1 MDLKNSD
8 LKNRWGCELQL
19 FLKTIN
25 KIIKI
30 NQPIDFIYQFLFL
43 LWVLAL
49 SACHDGAPDQHAPA
63 QTNPIRFA
71 VAQMPL
77 NLDPRYATDAASE
90 RVNRLLY
97 QPLVDFDGASN
108 PVPRLANWEKID
120 ALRYVFTLKLPRQT
134 FHHGKELSANDVKA
148 TYDSVRFLADS
159 PHASEFQNIDEI
171 VANDENTIIFKLKKA
186 DADFPAKLIIGVLPQ
201 DLIEKQHDFSH
212 KPIGSGA
219 LKFLDWPSHLTLQ
232 RVQDGQKILLLEAK
246 DPMVRVLKLQRGEV
260 DLLQG
265 DLPPELV
272 KYLGEKKN
280 IGEQKNIIVKTH
292 EGANFS
298 YLGLNLQDE
307 NLKNLK
313 VRQAIAY
320 AIDTDAIIKQMLVEK
335 TRLAGAILPPEH
347 FAGNKDLTPYT
358 YQPALAKKMLLEAG
372 IKLPLKLEYKTSTD
386 AQRVRIAT
394 ILQAQMAEAG
404 IQLSI
409 KSLDWGTFFA
419 DVKQGNFQ
427 LFGLT
432 WVGIKTPE
440 IYQKAFH
447 SQAIAPNGFNR
458 GHFADSVLDNL
469 LVLQHWQKATQRIH
483 AQLPYI
489 PLWYEGQF
497 IAAQKNVVVDAPPAD
512 GNWDML
518 AQIKLK

>member
-1 MDLKNSD
+1 M
-8 LKNRWGCELQL
+8 LQ
-19 FLKTIN
+19 FS
-25 KIIKI
+25 IKKYAH
-30 NQPIDFIYQFLFL
+30 QPIDMQWKSVILLMAFL
-43 LWVLAL
+43 L
-49 SACHDGAPDQHAPA
+49 SACGQNS
-63 QTNPIRFA
+63 TNSSDMQAKIIRFA

-90 RVNRLLY
+90 RVNRLIY
-97 QPLVDFDGASN
+97 QPLVDFDAASN
-108 PVPRLANWEKID
+108 PVPSLANWEKSD
-120 ALRYVFTLKLPRQT
+120 ETHYVFTLKKPLHT
-134 FHHGKELSANDVKA
+134 FHHGKQLSAIDVKA
-148 TYDSVRFLADS
+148 TYDSLRSLADS
-159 PHASEFQNIDEI
+159 PHASEFENIDEI
-171 VANDENTIIFKLKKA
+171 TAKDENTIIFKLKIA
-186 DADFPAKLIIGVLPQ
+186 DDSFPAKLIIGILPL

-219 LKFLDWPSHLTLQ
+219 LKFLDWPSNLTLQ
-232 RVQDGQKILLLEAK
+232 RVQDGQKMMLVEAK

-272 KYLGEKKN
+272 KYLGE
-280 IGEQKNIIVKTH
+280 QKNIVVKAH

-298 YLGLNLQDE
+298 YLGLNIQDE
-307 NLKNLK
+307 HLKNLN
-313 VRQAIAY
+313 VRKAIAY
-320 AIDTDAIIKQMLVEK
+320 AIDREAIIKQMLVEK

-347 FAGNKDLTPYT
+347 FAGNANLAPYT

-404 IQLSI
+404 IQLNI

-440 IYQKAFH
+440 IYSKAFH
-447 SQAIAPNGFNR
+447 SQAVPPNGFNR
-458 GHFADSVLDNL
+458 GHFSDSELDHL
-469 LVLQHWQKATQRIH
+469 LTQQNWPRATKRIH
-483 AQLPYI
+483 EQLPYI

-497 IAAQKNVVVDAPPAD
+497 ITAQKSVVVDAPPAD

-518 AQIKLK
+518 AKIKLK